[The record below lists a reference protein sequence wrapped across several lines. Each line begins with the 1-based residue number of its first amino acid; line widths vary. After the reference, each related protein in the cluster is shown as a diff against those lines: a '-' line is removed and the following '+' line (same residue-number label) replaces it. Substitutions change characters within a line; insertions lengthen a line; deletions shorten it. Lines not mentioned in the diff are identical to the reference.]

1 MHQLTHAVL
10 LAPRTRF
17 HHEFLYKFLL
27 SLKAEQ
33 YRMGFGVFGPANMVG
48 MGIAINV

>member
-1 MHQLTHAVL
+1 MLHAIRLT
-10 LAPRTRF
+10 PQTRF